1 MREDKFND
9 KLMELFE
16 HLQCD
21 VCHVG
26 NSPSVICFGAL
37 PNKNTWL
44 TNAFVHEIQG
54 KNVLLQKIS
63 SVFAQKNTCD
73 IIISLTERAYS
84 AQEIAEKCEISKTVV
99 EELLRRLI
107 QANIVLTEI
116 KNDTVIYFMSDDIGA
131 GIMMIL
137 LGIHYIDSYCG
148 VTLAERFC

>member
-1 MREDKFND
+1 MIENKFDD

-16 HLQCD
+16 QLQCD
-21 VCHVG
+21 TCHAGKV
-26 NSPSVICFGAL
+26 PSVICFGVL

-54 KNVLLQKIS
+54 KNVLMQKIS
-63 SVFAQKNTCD
+63 AVLAEKNTCD
-73 IIISLTERAYS
+73 IIMSLTDRACS
-84 AQEIAEKCEISKTVV
+84 VQEIAEKCDVSKTVV
-99 EELLRRLI
+99 EEILQRLI

-116 KNDTVIYFMSDDIGA
+116 KNDTVFYYMSDDIVA

-148 VTLAERFC
+148 VTLAENFC